1 MDVGG
6 ADEDGGGESAVRV
19 EADEAA
25 AVGAAGEGLEGA
37 GWRDVLE
44 VPSDF
49 YAEMGL
55 GEVVSPMRLRG
66 MNAILNRLKRQIREQ
81 VGPDGTARTVADA

>member
-1 MDVGG
+1 M
-6 ADEDGGGESAVRV
+6 
-19 EADEAA
+19 
-25 AVGAAGEGLEGA
+25 
-37 GWRDVLE
+37 LE